1 MARLVALLCAA
12 AALLPPGPARAGRL
26 RVVLAFENRSSNRAA
41 VHLAATSLTG
51 ILARKGYE
59 AIDSA
64 EVSDFLEAMGVTRLD
79 PMPPGVVNKLLLRFH
94 ADGVLSVVIN
104 YMLEARPRSRGPRAS
119 PAVGITARLVGFDDR
134 LVWRNSLGLLADD
147 VVSSSSSGARTGGI
161 GMTISKG
168 TEQLLFTLP
177 KSRRSRPDEEVASE
191 KAAVPTSSAAA
202 RRGGPRFPLAG
213 PGSVRP
219 SDKDDGK
226 GQRPRKLQRGL

>member
-12 AALLPPGPARAGRL
+12 AALLPPAPALAGRL

-41 VHLAATSLTG
+41 VNPVATSLSG

-59 AIDSA
+59 AIESV
-64 EVSDFLEAMGVTRLD
+64 EVSDFLEALHVTSVD
-79 PMPPGVVNKLLLRFH
+79 PMPPGVANKLLLRFH

-119 PAVGITARLVGFDDR
+119 PAVGISARLVGFDDR

-147 VVSSSSSGARTGGI
+147 VVSASAGGARTGGI

-177 KSRRSRPDEEVASE
+177 KSRRSRPDDEVASE
-191 KAAVPTSSAAA
+191 KAPVPVASAAA

-213 PGSVRP
+213 PGSTKP
-219 SDKDDGK
+219 TDKDDSK
-226 GQRPRKLQRGL
+226 KERPRKLQRGL